1 MFKGFYEADSWDFDW
16 DWDFDFSFRLW
27 FQDLFPTIF
36 TNIDPSVRWWQRWRI
51 QKTRPF
57 DKDGEA
63 CKGLYGSV
71 LAMG

>member
-1 MFKGFYEADSWDFDW
+1 MFKGFYEAVSWDFDW

-63 CKGLYGSV
+63 CKGIFGSV
-71 LAMG
+71 LTGG